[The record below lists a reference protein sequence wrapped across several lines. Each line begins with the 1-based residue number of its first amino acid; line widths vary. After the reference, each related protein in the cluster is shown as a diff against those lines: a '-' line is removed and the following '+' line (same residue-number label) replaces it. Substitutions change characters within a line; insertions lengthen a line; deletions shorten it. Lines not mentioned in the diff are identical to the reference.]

1 MLYPSSTKLNWLEMI
16 RRISPFR
23 LSCIFALIYFVITGI
38 FALLYYHYVPLTDH
52 PKEQITQEETTSTEA
67 IASKDRK
74 TFFDSIYFSVVT
86 GTTLGFGDYAPKNPF
101 GKFIAIVHVLLATVF
116 FALVVSFT
124 FLKLLHPRGTL
135 IFSKKM
141 VYNKRTNSLTI
152 RLINVSRSKLIN
164 PEIRVVMGIH
174 TTRHGISQHKLIK
187 KMSDLPV
194 LGNHD
199 FQFTLHDL
207 NNEIIEQIEIARKY
221 NKDKETYDEKSR
233 FRIKISITGTYAY
246 SQYSQYQKYSESD
259 FAFGK
264 GFQNIEYPE
273 EFHKKR
279 RKYSAIPNFWQK
291 FNSSLS

>member
-1 MLYPSSTKLNWLEMI
+1 M
-16 RRISPFR
+16 
-23 LSCIFALIYFVITGI
+23 
-38 FALLYYHYVPLTDH
+38 PLTDH
-52 PKEQITQEETTSTEA
+52 PKEQIAQEETTSTEA
-67 IASKDRK
+67 IDSKNRK

-86 GTTLGFGDYAPKNPF
+86 GTTLGFGDYAPKNSL

-135 IFSKKM
+135 IFSKAI
-141 VYNKRTNSLTI
+141 VYNKKINKLTI

-164 PEIRVVMGIH
+164 PEIRVVMGMH
-174 TTRHGISQHKLIK
+174 TKRYGISQHKLIK
-187 KMSDLPV
+187 NISELPV

-199 FQFTLHDL
+199 FQFTLDDH
-207 NNEIIEQIEIARKY
+207 NKEIMKQIEIARKY

-246 SQYSQYQKYSESD
+246 SQYSQYQKYSEAD
-259 FAFGK
+259 FIFAE
-264 GFQNIEYPE
+264 GFKRIEYPE

-279 RKYSAIPNFWQK
+279 REYSAIPNFWHK
-291 FNSSLS
+291 FNSSSS